1 MQPEQIEK
9 AIAELWVLTQ
19 NPKRPASEI
28 INEYT
33 RARRYIGSKDR
44 KAITQGVWDKWRALP
59 YPKWLADKIP
69 NAPAEINAMK
79 KEALP
84 VLRANGNRDDIIRA
98 LMDEGVTATPA
109 KLSPLG
115 IVLNKR
121 YNLNTLSLYK
131 DGKIEVQDEG
141 SQLVALACGVQSGD
155 KVFDMCAGAGGKSLA
170 FAQMMKDKGKIVAH
184 DVSKRSL
191 DELEK
196 RAVRAKISIIR
207 TSLNLPRESFDVV
220 VCDVPCSGTGTGRR
234 APDAAHKITPEQF
247 EKLLQTQREILD
259 QAAKLVKDGG
269 RLCYITCSLTRDENE
284 GQAEVFLKNHPTFTR
299 QSQKRLTPAN
309 DATDGFFLA
318 IFKQSNQS

>member
-9 AIAELWVLTQ
+9 AIDELWQLTQ

-44 KAITQGVWDKWRALP
+44 KALTQGVWDKWRSLP

-69 NAPAEINAMK
+69 NAPAEIDAMK

-98 LMDEGVTATPA
+98 LSDEGITAAPT

-115 IVLNKR
+115 IVLDKR
-121 YNLNTLSLYK
+121 YNLNTLALFK

-141 SQLVALACGVQSGD
+141 SQLVALECGVKSGD
-155 KVFDMCAGAGGKSLA
+155 KVFDMCAGAGGKSLL
-170 FAQMMKDKGKIVAH
+170 FAQVMKNKGQIVAH

-196 RAVRAKISIIR
+196 RAARAKVSIIR
-207 TSLNLPRESFDVV
+207 TTLDLPQESFDVV

-247 EKLLQTQREILD
+247 EKLLLVQREILD
-259 QAAKLVKDGG
+259 QAAPLIRKGG
-269 RLCYITCSLTRDENE
+269 RLCYITCSLTKDENE
-284 GQAEVFLKNHPTFTR
+284 QQAEVFLKNHPAFVL
-299 QSQKRLTPAN
+299 QSQKRLSPAN

-318 IFKQSNQS
+318 LFTCAL

>member
-9 AIAELWVLTQ
+9 AIVELWEMTQ

-33 RARRYIGSKDR
+33 RSRRYIGSKDR
-44 KAITQGVWDKWRALP
+44 KALTQGVWDKWRSLP

-69 NAPAEINAMK
+69 NAPDEIDAMK

-84 VLRANGNRDDIIRA
+84 VLRANGNREKIIQV
-98 LMDEGVTATPA
+98 LLDEGIHAQPT

-115 IVLNKR
+115 IVLDKR

-155 KVFDMCAGAGGKSLA
+155 KVFDMCAGAGGKSLT
-170 FAQMMKDKGKIVAH
+170 FAQVMKNKGQIVAH

-196 RAVRAKISIIR
+196 RAERAKVSIIK
-207 TSLNLPRESFDVV
+207 TTLDLPHESFDVV

-247 EKLLQTQREILD
+247 EKLLQTQREILNN
-259 QAAKLVKDGG
+259 AASLVKEGG
-269 RLCYITCSLTRDENE
+269 RLCYITCSLTTDENE
-284 GQAEVFLKNHPTFTR
+284 QQVENFLKIHPTFIAE
-299 QSQKRLTPAN
+299 QKKRLTPAN
-309 DATDGFFLA
+309 NGTDGFF
-318 IFKQSNQS
+318 ISIMKRVS

>member
-9 AIAELWVLTQ
+9 AIEELWVLTQ

-33 RARRYIGSKDR
+33 RSRRYIGSKDR
-44 KAITQGVWDKWRALP
+44 KAITQGVWDKWRSLD
-59 YPKWLADKIP
+59 YPKWLAEKIP
-69 NAPAEINAMK
+69 DAPAEIAAMK

-84 VLRANGNRDDIIRA
+84 VLRANGNRTDIIRA
-98 LMDEGVTATPA
+98 LSDEGITATPT

-115 IVLNKR
+115 IVLDKR

-170 FAQMMKDKGKIVAH
+170 FAQIMKDKGQIVAH
-184 DVSKRSL
+184 DVSKQSL
-191 DELEK
+191 DELKK
-196 RAVRAKISIIR
+196 RAARAKVSIIR
-207 TSLNLPRESFDVV
+207 TTLTLPQESFDVV

-234 APDAAHKITPEQF
+234 APDAAHKITQEQF
-247 EKLLQTQREILD
+247 EKLIQTQRDILEK
-259 QAAKLVKDGG
+259 AAKLVKDGG
-269 RLCYITCSLTRDENE
+269 RICYITCSLTRDENE
-284 GQAEVFLKNHPTFTR
+284 GQVAFFLAQHPEFTL
-299 QSQKRLTPAN
+299 QNQKRLTPSH
-309 DATDGFFLA
+309 DGTDGFFVCLMG
-318 IFKQSNQS
+318 K